1 MIRRPPRSTLFPYT
15 TLFRSVAEA
24 IRLHASR
31 HADRFT
37 FQLEPESK
45 EYVALFSHFP
55 AGAAR
60 NWQESEIAEK
70 ISQEDQMEQGQKM
83 LNMDDVNEELQRGF
97 GLSVNELDPILRVGG
112 DAAEMKFMECCRYL
126 WQADGAEL
134 TEPFIEA
141 AFNKLPEKSRCVL
154 FQRML
159 TIVYL
164 AQDAELSPP

>member
-1 MIRRPPRSTLFPYT
+1 
-15 TLFRSVAEA
+15 
-24 IRLHASR
+24 
-31 HADRFT
+31 
-37 FQLEPESK
+37 
-45 EYVALFSHFP
+45 
-55 AGAAR
+55 
-60 NWQESEIAEK
+60 
-70 ISQEDQMEQGQKM
+70 M
-83 LNMDDVNEELQRGF
+83 LNMYDVNEELQRGF
-97 GLSVNELDPILRVGG
+97 GLSVNELEPILRVGG